1 MNRQERVETV
11 DAVVI
16 GMGVAGESVAGTLA
30 EAGWRVVGIESGL
43 VGGEC
48 PYWGCIP
55 SKMMIRAANALA
67 EARRVDGLAGT
78 ANVVPDWEPV
88 ATRIREQATDN
99 WDDQV
104 AVDRFEAKGGIF
116 VRGRARIDG
125 PGLVVVDDRAF
136 RAERAIVVATGT
148 APAIPPIPGGH

>member
-55 SKMMIRAANALA
+55 SKMMIRAAIALA

-88 ATRIREQATDN
+88 ATRIREQASGST
-99 WDDQV
+99 
-104 AVDRFEAKGGIF
+104 
-116 VRGRARIDG
+116 
-125 PGLVVVDDRAF
+125 
-136 RAERAIVVATGT
+136 
-148 APAIPPIPGGH
+148 